1 MGSVLATSSVPTY
14 LYDADTWTI
23 VEANAAAADFYG
35 YRLADFLTLT
45 VDQLIQ
51 PDSRAEARTVTA
63 SGQNSARVVSHRGAD
78 GTRIDCWLRAHTV
91 TAGGRNLRCVQVED
105 LEHLMS
111 ARMFVQQQV
120 RTIVRTI
127 GGVLRLRDPYTDRHQ
142 LRVADFVT
150 RIARELGLTHD
161 EQLGVVAGARIHD
174 IGKIAVPSE
183 ILTYP
188 GRLTETAMA
197 ILRSHSQVGYDLLSG
212 LDLPWSLDAVV
223 LQHHERLDGSGYPAG
238 LHADDILPAA
248 RIIAV
253 ADVAEAMTSHRPY
266 RPALPVS
273 VAIEELEAGAGTRY
287 DPDVV
292 RPALRIMRR
301 PEFRLRPEPFGFDVA
316 ARP

>member
-1 MGSVLATSSVPTY
+1 
-14 LYDADTWTI
+14 
-23 VEANAAAADFYG
+23 
-35 YRLADFLTLT
+35 
-45 VDQLIQ
+45 
-51 PDSRAEARTVTA
+51 
-63 SGQNSARVVSHRGAD
+63 
-78 GTRIDCWLRAHTV
+78 
-91 TAGGRNLRCVQVED
+91 
-105 LEHLMS
+105 
-111 ARMFVQQQV
+111 
-120 RTIVRTI
+120 
-127 GGVLRLRDPYTDRHQ
+127 
-142 LRVADFVT
+142 
-150 RIARELGLTHD
+150 
-161 EQLGVVAGARIHD
+161 
-174 IGKIAVPSE
+174 
-183 ILTYP
+183 
-188 GRLTETAMA
+188 MA